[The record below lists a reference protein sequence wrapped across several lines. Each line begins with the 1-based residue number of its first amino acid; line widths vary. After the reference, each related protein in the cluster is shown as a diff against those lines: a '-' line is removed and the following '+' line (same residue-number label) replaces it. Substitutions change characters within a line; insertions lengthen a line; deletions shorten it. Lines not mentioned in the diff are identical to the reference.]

1 MNETH
6 LFSASG
12 YLCSAA
18 EDLRS
23 IGLFTLADEVETLIA
38 VLELELLIRIE
49 APPRL
54 ANGNNSTIIGLL
66 KSGNH

>member
-18 EDLRS
+18 EDLRAT
-23 IGLFTLADEVETLIA
+23 GLFTLANDVETLIA
-38 VLELELLIRIE
+38 ILELELLMCVDDV
-49 APPRL
+49 
-54 ANGNNSTIIGLL
+54 T
-66 KSGNH
+66 

>member
-1 MNETH
+1 MNAAH

-23 IGLFTLADEVETLIA
+23 TGLFTLADEVEALIA
-38 VLELELLIRIE
+38 VLELELLFRT
-49 APPRL
+49 APVEDQH
-54 ANGNNSTIIGLL
+54 S
-66 KSGNH
+66 

>member
-1 MNETH
+1 MNQAQ

-23 IGLFTLADEVETLIA
+23 EGLFTLADEVETLIA
-38 VLELELLIRIE
+38 LLELELLIRIE
-49 APPRL
+49 PVVD
-54 ANGNNSTIIGLL
+54 N
-66 KSGNH
+66 